1 MRLTRNNKCL
11 KHWSSN
17 PWTSRLPA
25 RYGDMHSHPI
35 TLILDFDGTLT
46 KTSTLPLIYEIGHG
60 LNPSCPSWHLIS
72 QAYVDDYSDFLKS
85 SYSKRTTLSQEL
97 DWLEQQRTTEYR
109 SIARIEATK
118 VFRGIT
124 NEIVRAAAGEAVTDG
139 KTEMRRGWEK
149 LVGKVMEGEGKVGI
163 VSVGWSAEF
172 IRACLSASMN
182 HMRAEGP
189 DGNID
194 MGLNVEFIDVR
205 ANTILGGEEGKMDDS
220 SLILTADD
228 KLRVMTDLV
237 GMGHNDKP
245 RSLVVYVGDSTTDL
259 ECLLHAEVGICLS
272 GEADTM
278 TGEQKELKETLD
290 RLGIGCR
297 WIGEMNAVDVKLR
310 STDRFWWAEDFD
322 EICHSPLFGA
332 REYIKDSEQCLK
344 VQLQRSDK
352 FENLNAQLSRVYS
365 SLTIDLRLV

>member
-1 MRLTRNNKCL
+1 
-11 KHWSSN
+11 
-17 PWTSRLPA
+17 
-25 RYGDMHSHPI
+25 MHSHPI
-35 TLILDFDGTLT
+35 DLILDFDGTLT
-46 KTSTLPLIYEIGHG
+46 TTSTLPLIYDIGHG

-85 SYSKRTTLSQEL
+85 SYSKRTTLSQEI
-97 DWLEQQRTTEYR
+97 DWLEHRRIIEYR

-124 NEIVRAAAGEAVTDG
+124 NEIVRAAAEKAVTDG

-172 IRACLSASMN
+172 IRGCLSASMN
-182 HMRAEGP
+182 YTRAEGL
-189 DGNID
+189 DGNLE
-194 MGLNVEFIDVR
+194 MGLNVEVIDVR
-205 ANTILGGEEGKMDDS
+205 ANTILGGEEGKMDRYWKADDM

-237 GMGHNDKP
+237 GTGQNDKP
-245 RSLVVYVGDSTTDL
+245 PSLVVYVGDSTTDL

-310 STDRFWWAEDFD
+310 STDQLWWAEDFD

-332 REYIKDSEQCLK
+332 REHIKDSEQCLK
-344 VQLQRSDK
+344 VQLHRSDK

-365 SLTIDLRLV
+365 SLTIDLKLV